1 MRAARPLLRRAGGA
15 VTAAADRSTRPP
27 AELGASGTVNLNGF
41 LQSEEYLRDLQGQQG
56 QDVYRRMRRSD
67 PAVREALW
75 HIFAPILNA
84 TWDVEPPPHGDD
96 TDLEIAAALRQA
108 YFGDWLDPKRAFRQH
123 LRQAL
128 DHLTYGH
135 ALFEPVWHV
144 REAAVTVDTKD
155 GPRTLPPR
163 QYVTWLRFAPR
174 LPRTVYQWNTDGGEL
189 LSVTQHAY
197 RADGSYDQV
206 EIPADR
212 LLVFVNEMEG
222 DDWTGVSI
230 LRSAYKP
237 WFMKELVEKVMGV
250 SVERHGVGI
259 NTAYMP
265 DRFRDDE
272 AMVAR
277 VEAMLRDVGSGD
289 RPYLVFPG
297 PKATAG
303 QEGRDGFLFEIVT
316 PASSLP
322 DMVAVCEYFRG
333 DIKGN
338 VLARFAELG
347 HASVGARA
355 TGDVQSEVWY
365 DALHQVASYICD
377 VHNGDAIPRWVRAN
391 FGDRAA
397 YPRLVAQDIES
408 RSLQEFAEA
417 VSRLVV
423 SGAAVADGSLRGFVR
438 RAIGGPDED
447 DDPGGADSGDDPGG
461 GLDVDVIEEEN

>member
-1 MRAARPLLRRAGGA
+1 MRVARPRIRRAGGA
-15 VTAAADRSTRPP
+15 VTAAATPAARPP
-27 AELGASGTVNLNGF
+27 AELGASGTINLSGF
-41 LQSEEYLRDLQGQQG
+41 LQGEEYLRDLQGQQG

-96 TDLEIAAALRQA
+96 TDMEITVALRHA
-108 YFGDWLDPKRAFRQH
+108 YFGGWLDPKRGFRQH
-123 LRQAL
+123 VRQAL

-144 REAAVTVDTKD
+144 KEAELTLDTET
-155 GPRTLPPR
+155 GPTTLPPR
-163 QYVTWLRFAPR
+163 QFLTWLRFAPR
-174 LPRTVYQWNTDGGEL
+174 LPRTVYRWNTDGGDL

-197 RADGSYDQV
+197 RPDGSYNQV

-222 DDWTGVSI
+222 DDWAGVSI

-272 AMVAR
+272 AMVTR
-277 VEAMLRDVGSGD
+277 VEEMLRDVGSGD

-322 DMVAVCEYFRG
+322 DLVKVCEYFRG

-391 FGDRAA
+391 YGDRAA

-408 RSLQEFAEA
+408 RSLDEFAGA

-447 DDPGGADSGDDPGG
+447 DPEGACGVEPDDGP
-461 GLDVDVIEEEN
+461 DADVIEDEG